1 MTSVEPDGTKPKH
14 RKRNA
19 PGKQHA
25 LGRYNTGATRTMWR
39 DANIFNEVAI
49 PAATFGFRRKT
60 ALGLNAKF
68 VDIDDLVDCA
78 KMYAL
83 VALDICG
90 VD

>member
-49 PAATFGFRRKT
+49 RQQPSVFPEKQR
-60 ALGLNAKF
+60 
-68 VDIDDLVDCA
+68 
-78 KMYAL
+78 
-83 VALDICG
+83 
-90 VD
+90 